1 VMSIPTVPY
10 TDDETVPFFQPHVP
24 PVQQSETFR
33 RRVDVAKVDCW
44 NERIATG
51 LCPKCGHLAH
61 ATKECP
67 PLKPWEWR

>member
-1 VMSIPTVPY
+1 
-10 TDDETVPFFQPHVP
+10 
-24 PVQQSETFR
+24 
-33 RRVDVAKVDCW
+33 VDVAKVDCW